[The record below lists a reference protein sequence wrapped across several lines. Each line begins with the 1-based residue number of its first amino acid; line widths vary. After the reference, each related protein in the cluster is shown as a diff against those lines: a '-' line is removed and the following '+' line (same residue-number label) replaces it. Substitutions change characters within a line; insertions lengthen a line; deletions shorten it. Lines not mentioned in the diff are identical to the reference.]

1 MDRSVR
7 WATTNRA
14 NIAHYFQRHKEMKLT
29 HHSHQSGFTLAEILT
44 AMAIAVVIFAAI
56 ITASLAMQ
64 KSFNAVDHYFATHI
78 QQVRIIDYLNRDVKR
93 ALICTTSANQQT
105 VTLTIPKYII
115 RSGDAE
121 AVSNPSLV
129 GAMRSPTLS
138 TTTSLVNYG
147 TTTSTVVYSINGA
160 SILRTED
167 GAVTT
172 IASSTDQLV
181 PSTPDTDLT
190 NTEYSTMAVPVRSQF
205 TTRTVPGPRTQETNL
220 SPSFLPFEARAA
232 NFYRI

>member
-1 MDRSVR
+1 
-7 WATTNRA
+7 
-14 NIAHYFQRHKEMKLT
+14 MKLT
-29 HHSHQSGFTLAEILT
+29 HHSHRSGFTLAEIMM

-64 KSFNAVDHYFATHI
+64 KTFNAVDNYFATHI

-93 ALICTTSANQQT
+93 ALIFTVSADQQT

-115 RSGDAE
+115 QSGDAE

-167 GAVTT
+167 GVVTT
-172 IASSTDQLV
+172 IASSTDQLI
-181 PSTPDTDLT
+181 PSTTDTDLT
-190 NTEYSTMAVPVRSQF
+190 NTEYATMAVTFHPIF
-205 TTRTVPGPRTQETNL
+205 TSGNVTDERTGTTVFSLAYLRNKRRG
-220 SPSFLPFEARAA
+220 
-232 NFYRI
+232 